1 MHKAAGDLMA
11 AWNDAI
17 EDDERSSGTL
27 TAKGTAGKRYFDD
40 VSTFL
45 TTALIARGTRL
56 IGVKPPVQESDL
68 ADVEGA
74 YTRGTMAKLKVAEL
88 KDFLKVKKI
97 GLDGK
102 SKKADLIELVSNHF
116 KSQAKA
122 GKSRKTA

>member
-1 MHKAAGDLMA
+1 M
-11 AWNDAI
+11 
-17 EDDERSSGTL
+17 
-27 TAKGTAGKRYFDD
+27 
-40 VSTFL
+40 
-45 TTALIARGTRL
+45 
-56 IGVKPPVQESDL
+56 KPPVQESDL

-74 YTRGTMAKLKVAEL
+74 YTRETMAKLKVVEL

-102 SKKADLIELVSNHF
+102 TKKADLIELVSNHF